1 MARVSVIL
9 PVHNGASTIAR
20 AIDSV
25 FAQSFTDYEI
35 VVVDDGST
43 DESASVL
50 SGYGDRIRVI
60 SQSNRGVSASRN
72 AGMRSAAGDYIAFLD
87 DDDEWMPE
95 MLARCASVLDQ
106 DPNCV
111 LAYAGVLRVDLTGAP
126 MPNQE
131 SQTDSVDSPTLAQM
145 LARPWIIVPSQF
157 MVRRAVLERCDGF
170 DERLMGPEDAYFLLM
185 AREYGYFRGVPQL
198 LVRKATR
205 PLYPKALNREPQCD
219 LFCQLVGER
228 YGASASG
235 FIREFRIKRMKV
247 MKHMARVLL
256 EEGRIRDAR
265 RCLARVIHYQPTS
278 VKAYRRYLRTFIPR
292 RMHLPRRTHLST
304 TTPQTASRAKDSEA

>member
-20 AIDSV
+20 ALESV
-25 FAQSFTDYEI
+25 FAQSFTNYEV

-43 DESASVL
+43 DETASML
-50 SGYGDRIRVI
+50 AGYGDRIHVI

-72 AGMRSAAGDYIAFLD
+72 AGVRAARGEYITFLD
-87 DDDEWMPE
+87 DDDEWMLE
-95 MLARCASVLDQ
+95 MLARCVAVLDQ

-111 LAYAGVLRVDLTGAP
+111 LAYTGVLRVDLMGTP

-131 SQTDSVDSPTLAQM
+131 NQTDGVDSPTLAQM
-145 LARPWIIVPSQF
+145 LERPWIIVPSQF
-157 MVRRAVLERCDGF
+157 VVRRAIAERCAGF
-170 DERLMGPEDAYFLLM
+170 DERLSGPEDVYFLLL
-185 AREYGYFRGVPQL
+185 AREHGYFRGVPEP
-198 LVRKATR
+198 LVRKTTR
-205 PLYPKALNREPQCD
+205 PLYPKALNREPQCE
-219 LFCQLVGER
+219 LFTRLVRER

-235 FIREFRIKRMKV
+235 LIREFRRKRMKV
-247 MKHMARVLL
+247 MKHMARVLI

-278 VKAYRRYLRTFIPR
+278 LKAYRRYLRTFIR
-292 RMHLPRRTHLST
+292 RRPPIPTRTPHG
-304 TTPQTASRAKDSEA
+304 ASRAEDSEA

>member
-20 AIDSV
+20 ALSSV

-43 DESASVL
+43 DETASVL
-50 SGYGDRIRVI
+50 AGYDRIRVI
-60 SQSNRGVSASRN
+60 SQSNRGVSAARN
-72 AGMRSAAGDYIAFLD
+72 AGLRAARGEYIAFLD

-95 MLARCASVLDQ
+95 MLARCAEVLDQ

-111 LAYAGVLRVDLTGAP
+111 LAYTGVLRVDLTGTP

-131 SQTDSVDSPTLAQM
+131 NQTEGVDSPTLAQM
-145 LARPWIIVPSQF
+145 LERPWILVPSQF
-157 MVRRAVLERCDGF
+157 MVRHAVLERCDGF
-170 DERLMGPEDAYFLLM
+170 DERLSGPEDVHFLLR
-185 AREYGYFRGVPQL
+185 AREHGHFRGVPHA
-198 LVRKATR
+198 LVRKTTR
-205 PLYPKALNREPQCD
+205 PLYPKALNREPQCE
-219 LFCQLVGER
+219 LFCQLVHER
-228 YGASASG
+228 YGASASSL
-235 FIREFRIKRMKV
+235 IREFRRKRMKV
-247 MKHMARVLL
+247 MKHMARVLI

-278 VKAYRRYLRTFIPR
+278 LKAYRRYLRTFIPR
-292 RMHLPRRTHLST
+292 RPRLST
-304 TTPQTASRAKDSEA
+304 HTPHTASSAEDSEA

>member
-20 AIDSV
+20 ALDSV

-43 DESASVL
+43 DETASVL
-50 SGYGDRIRVI
+50 AGYGDRIRVI
-60 SQSNRGVSASRN
+60 SHSNRGVSASRN
-72 AGMRSAAGDYIAFLD
+72 AGMRSAAGEYIAFLD

-145 LARPWIIVPSQF
+145 LARPWTAVPSQF
-157 MVRRAVLERCDGF
+157 MVRHATAERVGGF
-170 DERLMGPEDAYFLLM
+170 DERLGGPEDIYFLLL
-185 AREYGYFRGVPQL
+185 ARELGYFRFVPEL
-198 LVRKATR
+198 LVRKTTR
-205 PLYPKALNREPQCD
+205 ALYPKALNRERHFELLIQM
-219 LFCQLVGER
+219 VRER
-228 YGASASG
+228 YGARASG
-235 FIREFRIKRMKV
+235 FVRESQRRRMKV
-247 MKHMARVLL
+247 MKHMARVLM
-256 EEGRIRDAR
+256 EQGRPKDAR
-265 RCLARVIHYQPTS
+265 RCLARLIHYQPTS
-278 VKAYRRYLRTFIPR
+278 PKAYRRYLKTFLPT
-292 RMHLPRRTHLST
+292 RMLHPS
-304 TTPQTASRAKDSEA
+304 ASAEDSEA